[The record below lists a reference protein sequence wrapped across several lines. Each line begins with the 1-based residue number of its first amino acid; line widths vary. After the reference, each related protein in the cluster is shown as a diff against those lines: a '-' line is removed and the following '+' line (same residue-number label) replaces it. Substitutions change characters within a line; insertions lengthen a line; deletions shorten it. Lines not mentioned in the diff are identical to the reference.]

1 MATRQDQVTTRSL
14 TQADVRQMLENG
26 APNIL
31 VVETDLLTTVKLPEG
46 AVVEYPVLIDGN
58 LILVQPEGTL
68 IVFPNATDT
77 SLLVDTGTAFVP
89 FSRLLNVATPESEWT
104 TLGDVSR
111 VPLHFILSPG
121 TPLQGSADDL
131 KLIVEDP
138 LIGLEV
144 NPLLPPT
151 DYAFG
156 DRFERHY
163 GGDDDNGSSPAD
175 LIIVLK
181 GPLITSE
188 TDGVTVIRPADQIVI
203 VTNPPA
209 SPASVSEIRIEI
221 SGLPAGATSSLG
233 NLIAQP
239 DGTNTLAF
247 VGAEAEFQTLTLSFP
262 TDFSTDSRS
271 DIANGPLAGTIEVVA
286 STGATETLDFPI
298 RVTPEGDVAID
309 DSLPDL
315 VPDETDAPT
324 PVVPSELLLPA
335 VTDADG
341 SEALEELVLTIAG
354 LPGGSDLASLGITLP
369 AGATSSIGDD
379 AATGAATLV
388 ITLRAADVGDV
399 LAAYQ
404 GLNLSLPAD
413 FSTANRSDLTGGATT
428 LPLTLTVDVQT
439 DEDQDPA
446 TDTPTDGT
454 ATATRIVEIGATED
468 ITLSAPRLR
477 LASEDDGVPNSSQG
491 VDVDLGIEIAITDQD
506 GSETEDPSD
515 PRFAATVEVLF
526 AGLPAAATAN
536 GGTLDAGA
544 GRWTGTVAQAE
555 ALVLSLPGDYNGTI
569 LSTITVTTP
578 EGVESVPQAI
588 VVTPVPD
595 IVIDGTILTAET
607 DAPVDVLL
615 SAFISVL
622 VSDPDET
629 VESLSLSLPG
639 LPPGMGVA
647 GDGGLGTFT
656 DAGNGTFTF
665 DLTLPAG
672 SGVDPAGVRLIF
684 PTDYS
689 TTNPAVMLEAAL
701 SVTTSDGTTTGDIP
715 VVITEEGDVA
725 LADATLSL
733 AETDAPVLFTPA
745 ASLVPQ
751 VTDADGSE
759 SIALVAVVFNALPP
773 GTRVSTDGGVS
784 FAPLTD
790 PALNFIGTLAEYQ
803 NLVLSLPTDYSTQNP
818 ATTLYAEVAAVSDEG
833 GFGLARLDVVVSYEL
848 DVTLAAPGALAA
860 VEDGDGVDGG
870 GVTVDLQITAQAT
883 DRDGSEDSTRVEIAF
898 TDLPPGAVVN
908 GGTLDAGTG
917 LWTGTMAQAEALTLH
932 LPGDYSG
939 TISSVITAL
948 SPEGT
953 VNTTQV
959 LTVAPA
965 GDIDF
970 DIDELVAAETDARVV
985 VTPSSA
991 WAVSVSDSDPG
1002 LPAEALET
1010 VVLSLADLPPNVQV
1024 LGVPAGTI
1032 SYNPAAGG
1040 PLTFTGTEA
1049 QYLALQLSFPA
1060 DYSTTSPAADGL
1072 VLSGT
1077 LTATSTEDAG
1087 GQSAPVT
1094 LRITP
1099 EGDVAIDDSLPDLV
1113 PDETDAPTPV
1123 VPSELLLPAV
1133 TDADGSEALEELV
1146 LTIAGLPGGSD
1157 LASLGITLPAG
1168 ATSSI
1173 GDDAATGAATLV
1185 ITLRAADVGDVLA
1198 AYQGLNLS
1206 LPADFSTANRSD
1218 LTGGATTLPLTLTVD
1233 VQTDEDQ
1240 DPATDTPTDGTATAT
1255 RIVEIGFELD
1265 VTLDAPA
1272 TLTRAEDS
1280 SGVGVT
1286 LDLGIQVAATD
1297 IDGSEDSTTVEI
1309 QFTGLPDGSTFSV
1322 GQFDPA
1328 TGIWTGNM
1336 VAANAL
1342 NLTLPE
1348 DYSGTIQSQIKALS
1362 PEGTV
1367 SIDQIIEITPTGD
1380 IVLDVEELRAQETD
1394 ARTVVTPSAA
1404 WQVSVDDND
1413 GNMPIEVIE
1422 TISVALADLPP
1433 NVLVLNVPAS
1443 TYFYNPATGGG
1454 LTFTGTEAQYQALQL
1469 SFPTDYSTESPAADG
1484 LVLDGT
1490 LSATSTEDA
1499 SGTSTPITLRI
1510 TPEGDVEID
1519 DSLPDTVPDETDA
1532 STLIRPSDLLLP
1544 AATDLDG
1551 SEALE
1556 TLTLVINGLPAG
1568 SDETSLMITVPTG
1581 ATLNFATDA
1590 ATGASTLTLTMDVA
1604 NVGDVAAAYAA
1615 FNLTLPADFSTAN
1628 RSDLTDGSTTLPL
1641 TFTLDV
1647 QTDED
1652 QDPATDTP
1660 TDGTATATRVVEIG
1674 FEEDIDLA
1682 APAVL
1687 ITQEDGG
1694 VIGNPGVDLDLEI
1707 QIDIT
1712 DQDGS
1717 ETADPTDPRF
1727 AAEVQIIFVALPQ
1740 GTGVNGG
1747 TLTNNV
1753 WNGTVADAE
1762 ALVLSLPGDYF
1773 GTFFHLITV
1782 VTPEGDESTLQAVV
1796 VEPTTDT
1803 IIEGEVNVDE
1813 TDDVLP
1819 VKLDDFYS
1827 ILIDPTETIFAAT
1840 FEIDNLPLGTEVL
1853 DLGMNPVGTITDNG
1867 DGTVNFVYLFPADG
1881 VPPPPEVTVYLP
1893 KDYSTT
1899 SPAQTLTADVSVTT
1913 DQGTETAALPF
1924 IVNEEGDVVVD
1935 DGSFDLA
1942 ETDSVVRF
1950 RLADEIMP
1958 MATDMDASESIETVA
1973 VVFNAL
1979 PSGARFS
1986 TDGGATF
1993 QPATS
1998 TLDFVGTLAQYN
2010 SLIIELPADYSTEN
2024 PATTLQGAVGALT
2037 DEGGFDAGN
2046 FSVSLTAEGDLAVT
2060 GSGRLDLVEND
2071 APGDLD
2077 EDNTTDAPI
2086 DARLVDAISATSPDA
2101 DGSES
2106 IATVDV
2112 TVSGLPDGTQ
2122 YSTDGGTTFMAVPA
2136 GPTFV
2141 LNGLT
2146 DAEYK
2151 GLILRLPNDFS
2162 TTTDITG
2169 SATFTTDEAILAGET
2184 DVDGTDGI
2192 ETRGFVITV
2201 ASEQDVVIAAQDI
2214 TVIEDLGSFIPFN
2227 LDAAVTD
2234 IDGSEN
2240 ITAITVD
2247 FTGLPTGDTVLTG
2260 GVIVNG
2266 PTDSWTG
2273 TLAELQ
2279 ALGVVS
2285 FPQHFSGIVGVTVTV
2300 QTDEG
2305 IAAGTS
2311 ESFDL
2316 NVTPVAEPT
2325 LVISVDDS
2333 PASVDRIAEGN
2344 YLVDEDSSFLMT
2356 FDAQTPDR
2364 DGSEQLTTI
2373 VVDNVPAGW
2382 VPNTNGNVDLSL
2394 FEQGAAQVASATVS
2408 STTLTITLNSG
2419 VQEFMG
2425 ALRVTPLA
2433 DDDRDAATIVGDD
2446 LVATVTSVDT
2456 AAGLPSD
2463 TQTAQDDLDIDVD
2476 AIVDPLDFTV
2486 ANSRTNEN
2494 TGGSKR
2500 VNIEL
2505 SNIALQDNDGS
2516 EVLQSLALSI
2526 AVATESDNFDPSDTN
2541 DLLLEVSNKGL
2552 ASKVQITQAGSTLTS
2567 VDYTITPLPT
2577 TSAQE
2582 FADALDSM
2590 RIVVPQHFSGVL
2602 TLDGTLAWNET
2613 TTGDVEVDTSDN
2625 FATSG
2630 FQIIQTVRPRA
2641 EAELTASVFVRRPA
2655 EVADDSPQIV
2665 SATIKDGSVS
2675 GDEILTLL
2683 ESTADGSGPGQVDL
2697 YVGLDA
2703 STPDTDG
2710 SEQIETILIT
2720 NVPTDWIADHLSGT
2734 TVLQSAFFQPDG
2746 GLPLAQTTYDLIDSA
2761 TYNQAT
2767 GDLTISFVPNV
2778 TSFEASL
2785 QLRPSLYE
2793 DYDVDRQ
2800 NGDPFSS
2807 VGDFFGD
2814 DLNIEV
2820 SVSDDNTNEVRN
2832 AQADATFDV
2841 DVDPVNNIAVILT
2854 LPQGN
2859 EMVIDDAGGVWQIPF
2874 QPVIQDNDGSESV
2887 TAVVMREVPNGV
2899 TVYIQDPNDPTG
2911 PKIPALLTDVNVPPG
2926 FNSWSLENDSW
2937 LTAELRGIPTHYA
2950 GDYPLKIDVVTTESD
2965 GGNTRVTTL
2974 DEVLRVDPVIDGG
2987 DPSESFSGREDTAL
3001 ATPIDGNIIDNMNNS
3016 PGSPEAILG
3025 QVVIT
3030 NVVPDS
3036 FGRVPTFFLGPPQAD
3051 PVIPD
3056 RYFNALPVDANG
3068 ELRLTPT
3075 QAAELW
3081 ILPGKDS
3088 NETIEFDVSVIYY
3101 ETIDLSQFQ
3110 LATGTVTVNVTGI
3123 ADDPILE
3130 LQNPDPTDDPNSG
3143 ITDDQID
3150 DAYRPTEIVD
3160 GIPNADRVYGYA
3172 GKDNAAFTLDSRIRD
3187 IFLQT
3192 GPISPDNLFRPADP
3206 IEGRMTEIT
3215 FAGGQFDGSETLYYL
3230 ITDVDPAV
3238 SFLGGTPVD
3247 SSGESYVVTADQLA
3261 TLEFVPTNVTEVTY
3275 YDMTIHAIVVEDD
3288 QPLDGLIGT
3297 PEEVLMLIDSLPGGS
3312 VVPMDFTV
3320 VVVPATGG
3328 GTDPCEPE
3336 QELPLPM
3343 LELIGSGD
3351 EDTVIELTLKITPQP
3366 PFYDSIDDLVNLPNG
3381 VTGDF
3386 GIGIELPPGSSLATD
3401 PPGGALFDPVTGF
3414 WVIDLSVLGVDPS
3427 DPTQTEGKLLF
3438 TPPPHESSPTNPF
3451 DPADTFGPDDPYDE
3465 LNSLNYSMILN
3476 NFTCGTSD
3484 SASSTFSLTINPVV
3498 DPPVIRLTGGRSFD
3512 EDTVF
3517 DLGLSITS
3525 PDGGE
3530 RPGDTVQIELET
3542 SSGAQL
3548 LDENGNPLTGT
3559 DIGGG
3564 LTRFDVDFD
3573 DIDNLGL
3580 KAAEHYSGP
3589 LNIRIT
3595 ASSEDINGDTA
3606 SSTLTQ
3612 TLQVIP
3618 VADDPFFN
3626 FDNTILDPDTGQPFV
3641 DESGPVPVI
3650 TAIEDIPLNLSQFI
3664 EANTPDQ
3671 DGSETITI
3679 VLAGV
3684 PDYLNVTGPSNN
3696 GFIDNGDGSYTISE
3710 SAFPLVAVELV
3721 NQHARTPD
3729 SLDPTLPSEIPLTL
3743 TVNTLEL
3750 ANSDQATGT
3759 QNFILRV
3766 RPDADTPTLTA
3777 SINPTTGV
3785 EDSGDLFTLTLSG
3798 ETPDPHETM
3807 SFEIVVPA
3815 GGKIFVDGVEQPVVG
3830 GVVTLGGTPSPTVN
3844 PSINL
3849 GFAPDGVVTF
3859 LAPPD
3864 FGGMTSLDVTAI
3876 TTDADGI
3883 FTDTERTPT
3892 QSLDL
3897 DIAVA
3902 PDLVFS
3908 VLDPDVELD
3917 ETDAVVTHDPAG
3929 DFDIQVTDVDGS
3941 EVVDNVTYTITGVP
3955 DGMAYQVGSNPIVPV
3970 TTADLTFTGSL
3981 ADFQQLTLIFPQDYA
3996 TNGTSLNGTINVTTN
4011 EGGDESGAFTID
4023 VDGELDLS
4031 VMVDVQPNTAPQTG
4045 APIVVDFGIM
4055 ATVTDVQAVPSETLE
4070 EVVIDF
4076 TDPLPP
4082 GTTSSAGTISGDRL
4096 TLTRGATSPA
4106 DFAVLVAALSIT
4118 VPGTY
4123 AGVLEGEITV
4133 STNHGS
4139 GAPEAF
4145 QVAINDQPD
4154 VSGPVNI
4161 SSTDP
4166 SFAISFTDLLANS
4179 TDPDQPLTVEN
4190 ITCSDPL
4197 VGLNVVGSTVFVTVP
4212 DAYVGMPTLTYD
4224 VVDSGPGPARST
4236 ATANLD
4242 IDTLQME
4249 PNGTHTGP
4257 DGLTRDLMDNV
4268 TGAVGGSDIA
4278 RGTGGD
4284 DAVILDLTNPYVD
4297 IEGFEL
4303 QGGSDFVDLSNS
4315 TRDFRID
4322 LGAGDDWGRGGN
4334 GDDVLIGGA
4343 GADTLEGGGGTDIFT
4358 ITDLGS
4364 ADVIL
4369 DFEEPVGIL
4378 FPVGVDQIDLTS
4390 VVALSLGENLADH
4403 VGYDNSN
4410 GALTVD
4416 GSLAATVNA
4425 DGGGFANEV
4434 EVIFTNASGAQ
4445 ETAII

>member
-1 MATRQDQVTTRSL
+1 M
-14 TQADVRQMLENG
+14 
-26 APNIL
+26 
-31 VVETDLLTTVKLPEG
+31 
-46 AVVEYPVLIDGN
+46 
-58 LILVQPEGTL
+58 
-68 IVFPNATDT
+68 
-77 SLLVDTGTAFVP
+77 
-89 FSRLLNVATPESEWT
+89 
-104 TLGDVSR
+104 
-111 VPLHFILSPG
+111 
-121 TPLQGSADDL
+121 
-131 KLIVEDP
+131 
-138 LIGLEV
+138 
-144 NPLLPPT
+144 
-151 DYAFG
+151 
-156 DRFERHY
+156 
-163 GGDDDNGSSPAD
+163 
-175 LIIVLK
+175 
-181 GPLITSE
+181 
-188 TDGVTVIRPADQIVI
+188 
-203 VTNPPA
+203 
-209 SPASVSEIRIEI
+209 
-221 SGLPAGATSSLG
+221 
-233 NLIAQP
+233 
-239 DGTNTLAF
+239 
-247 VGAEAEFQTLTLSFP
+247 
-262 TDFSTDSRS
+262 
-271 DIANGPLAGTIEVVA
+271 
-286 STGATETLDFPI
+286 
-298 RVTPEGDVAID
+298 
-309 DSLPDL
+309 
-315 VPDETDAPT
+315 
-324 PVVPSELLLPA
+324 
-335 VTDADG
+335 
-341 SEALEELVLTIAG
+341 
-354 LPGGSDLASLGITLP
+354 
-369 AGATSSIGDD
+369 
-379 AATGAATLV
+379 
-388 ITLRAADVGDV
+388 
-399 LAAYQ
+399 
-404 GLNLSLPAD
+404 
-413 FSTANRSDLTGGATT
+413 
-428 LPLTLTVDVQT
+428 QT
-439 DEDQDPA
+439 DEDQ
-446 TDTPTDGT
+446 
-454 ATATRIVEIGATED
+454 
-468 ITLSAPRLR
+468 
-477 LASEDDGVPNSSQG
+477 N
-491 VDVDLGIEIAITDQD
+491 
-506 GSETEDPSD
+506 
-515 PRFAATVEVLF
+515 
-526 AGLPAAATAN
+526 
-536 GGTLDAGA
+536 
-544 GRWTGTVAQAE
+544 
-555 ALVLSLPGDYNGTI
+555 
-569 LSTITVTTP
+569 
-578 EGVESVPQAI
+578 
-588 VVTPVPD
+588 
-595 IVIDGTILTAET
+595 
-607 DAPVDVLL
+607 
-615 SAFISVL
+615 
-622 VSDPDET
+622 
-629 VESLSLSLPG
+629 
-639 LPPGMGVA
+639 
-647 GDGGLGTFT
+647 
-656 DAGNGTFTF
+656 
-665 DLTLPAG
+665 
-672 SGVDPAGVRLIF
+672 
-684 PTDYS
+684 
-689 TTNPAVMLEAAL
+689 
-701 SVTTSDGTTTGDIP
+701 
-715 VVITEEGDVA
+715 
-725 LADATLSL
+725 
-733 AETDAPVLFTPA
+733 
-745 ASLVPQ
+745 
-751 VTDADGSE
+751 
-759 SIALVAVVFNALPP
+759 
-773 GTRVSTDGGVS
+773 
-784 FAPLTD
+784 
-790 PALNFIGTLAEYQ
+790 
-803 NLVLSLPTDYSTQNP
+803 
-818 ATTLYAEVAAVSDEG
+818 
-833 GFGLARLDVVVSYEL
+833 
-848 DVTLAAPGALAA
+848 
-860 VEDGDGVDGG
+860 
-870 GVTVDLQITAQAT
+870 
-883 DRDGSEDSTRVEIAF
+883 
-898 TDLPPGAVVN
+898 
-908 GGTLDAGTG
+908 
-917 LWTGTMAQAEALTLH
+917 
-932 LPGDYSG
+932 
-939 TISSVITAL
+939 
-948 SPEGT
+948 
-953 VNTTQV
+953 
-959 LTVAPA
+959 
-965 GDIDF
+965 
-970 DIDELVAAETDARVV
+970 
-985 VTPSSA
+985 
-991 WAVSVSDSDPG
+991 
-1002 LPAEALET
+1002 
-1010 VVLSLADLPPNVQV
+1010 
-1024 LGVPAGTI
+1024 
-1032 SYNPAAGG
+1032 
-1040 PLTFTGTEA
+1040 
-1049 QYLALQLSFPA
+1049 
-1060 DYSTTSPAADGL
+1060 
-1072 VLSGT
+1072 
-1077 LTATSTEDAG
+1077 
-1087 GQSAPVT
+1087 
-1094 LRITP
+1094 
-1099 EGDVAIDDSLPDLV
+1099 
-1113 PDETDAPTPV
+1113 
-1123 VPSELLLPAV
+1123 
-1133 TDADGSEALEELV
+1133 
-1146 LTIAGLPGGSD
+1146 
-1157 LASLGITLPAG
+1157 
-1168 ATSSI
+1168 
-1173 GDDAATGAATLV
+1173 
-1185 ITLRAADVGDVLA
+1185 
-1198 AYQGLNLS
+1198 
-1206 LPADFSTANRSD
+1206 
-1218 LTGGATTLPLTLTVD
+1218 
-1233 VQTDEDQ
+1233 
-1240 DPATDTPTDGTATAT
+1240 PATDTPTDGTATAT

-1348 DYSGTIQSQIKALS
+1348 DYSGTIQSQIRALS

-1367 SIDQIIEITPTGD
+1367 SVDQIIEITPTGD

-1394 ARTVVTPSAA
+1394 ARIVVTPSTV
-1404 WQVSVDDND
+1404 WQVSVDDTD
-1413 GNMPIEVIE
+1413 GNMPFEVIE
-1422 TISVALADLPP
+1422 TISINLADLPP

-1443 TYFYNPATGGG
+1443 TYSYDPATGGG

-1499 SGTSTPITLRI
+1499 SGISTSISLRI

-1532 STLIRPSDLLLP
+1532 STLVTPSDLLLP
-1544 AATDLDG
+1544 AASDLDG

-1556 TLTLVINGLPAG
+1556 TLTLVIDGLPAG

-1590 ATGASTLTLTMDVA
+1590 ATGASTLTLTMDAA

-1615 FNLTLPADFSTAN
+1615 FNLTLPVDFSTAN

-1674 FEEDIDLA
+1674 FEEDISLT
-1682 APAVL
+1682 APLL
-1687 ITQEDGG
+1687 ITAEEDGG
-1694 VIGNPGVDLDLEI
+1694 NTGDPDLGVNVDLEI

-1717 ETADPTDPRF
+1717 ETADPSDPRF
-1727 AAEVQIIFVALPQ
+1727 AAQVSIEMFGLPA

-1747 TLTNNV
+1747 TLNGTSWV
-1753 WNGTVADAE
+1753 GTVAQAND
-1762 ALVLSLPGDYF
+1762 LVLSLPPNYNGQILN
-1773 GTFFHLITV
+1773 LITV
-1782 VTPEGDESTLQAVV
+1782 TTPEGAENTVQGVIVS
-1796 VEPTTDT
+1796 PTPDI
-1803 IIEGEVNVDE
+1803 IIEGEVTVDE
-1813 TDDVLP
+1813 TDAVVDVRLS
-1819 VKLDDFYS
+1819 DF
-1827 ILIDPTETIFAAT
+1827 IDIIVDPSETILNLT
-1840 FEIDNLPLGTEVL
+1840 FDLDGLPTGTEVL
-1853 DLGMNPVGTITDNG
+1853 DGGGNPIGMFTDNG
-1867 DGTVNFVYLFPADG
+1867 DGTSDFLYIFNG
-1881 VPPPPEVTVYLP
+1881 VGSIPTGATIKLP
-1893 KDYSTT
+1893 TDYSTT
-1899 SPAQTLTADVSVTT
+1899 NPMQSLFATISVTT
-1913 DQGTETAALPF
+1913 NEGTVSRDVPVT
-1924 IVNEEGDVVVD
+1924 VREEGDLAIG
-1935 DGSFDLA
+1935 DGSFALA
-1942 ETDSVVRF
+1942 ETDVPVQF
-1950 RLADEIMP
+1950 RPADQITP
-1958 MATDMDASESIETVA
+1958 VATDLDGSESVTRVA
-1973 VVFNAL
+1973 VLFNAL
-1979 PSGARFS
+1979 PTGTRYS
-1986 TDGGATF
+1986 TDGGTTF
-1993 QPATS
+1993 QDALP
-1998 TLDFVGTLAQYN
+1998 TLQFVGTLAEYN
-2010 SLIIELPADYSTEN
+2010 NLIIELPTDFSTES
-2024 PATTLQGAVGALT
+2024 PATTLTGSVFAVT
-2037 DEGGFDAGN
+2037 DEGGLGRGD
-2046 FSVSLTAEGDLAVT
+2046 LTVTVDAEGDLT
-2060 GSGRLDLVEND
+2060 LSGPGRLDLVEND
-2071 APGDLD
+2071 APGDID
-2077 EDNTTDAPI
+2077 EDNTTEAPI

-2136 GPTFV
+2136 GTTFV

-2151 GLILRLPNDFS
+2151 GLILRLPDDFS

-2201 ASEQDVVIAAQDI
+2201 SSEQDVVIAAQDI
-2214 TVIEDLGSFIPFN
+2214 TVIEDLGSFIPLN

-2234 IDGSEN
+2234 LDSSES

-2285 FPQHFSGIVGVTVTV
+2285 FPQHFSGTVGVTVTV

-2305 IAAGTS
+2305 TTAGTS

-2333 PASVDRIAEGN
+2333 PTSVDRIAAGN

-2373 VVDNVPAGW
+2373 VVDNMPAGW
-2382 VPNTNGNVDLSL
+2382 VPNTNGTVDLSL
-2394 FEQGAAQVASATVS
+2394 FEQGAAQVASAAVS
-2408 STTLTITLNSG
+2408 GTTLTITLNSG

-2516 EVLQSLALSI
+2516 EVLQSLVLSI
-2526 AVATESDNFDPSDTN
+2526 AVATESDNFDPSNTN

-2567 VDYTITPLPT
+2567 VDYAITPLPT

-2582 FADALDSM
+2582 FADALDLM

-2625 FATSG
+2625 FATTD

-2655 EVADDSPQIV
+2655 EVADDSQQIV

-2710 SEQIETILIT
+2710 SEQIETIVIT

-2734 TVLQSAFFQPDG
+2734 TVQQSAFFQSDG

-2767 GDLTISFVPNV
+2767 GDLTISFVPDV

-2820 SVSDDNTNEVRN
+2820 SVSDDNTDEVRN

-2874 QPVIQDNDGSESV
+2874 QPVIQDTDGSESV

-2899 TVYIQDPNDPTG
+2899 TVYVQDSSDPTG

-2965 GGNTRVTTL
+2965 GGNTRITTL

-2987 DPSESFSGREDTAL
+2987 DPSESFNGQEDTAL

-3056 RYFNALPVDANG
+3056 RYYNSLPVDANG

-3101 ETIDLSQFQ
+3101 ETIDQSQFL

-3160 GIPNADRVYGYA
+3160 GVANADRVYGYA
-3172 GKDNAAFTLDSRIRD
+3172 GKDNAAFALDSRIRD
-3187 IFLQT
+3187 IFLRT

-3230 ITDVDPAV
+3230 ITGVDPSV
-3238 SFLGGTPVD
+3238 SFLGGNPVD

-3288 QPLDGLIGT
+3288 QPLVGLIGT

-3320 VVVPATGG
+3320 VVVPATGN
-3328 GTDPCEPE
+3328 GTDPCDPE

-3414 WVIDLSVLGVDPS
+3414 WVIDLSVLGVDPN

-3438 TPPPHESSPTNPF
+3438 TPPEHESSPANPF
-3451 DPADTFGPDDPYDE
+3451 DPAETFGPDDPYDE

-3476 NFTCGTSD
+3476 NFTCGSSD

-3580 KAAEHYSGP
+3580 RAAEHYSGP

-3606 SSTLTQ
+3606 SSALTQ

-3807 SFEIVVPA
+3807 SFEIVVPT

-3892 QSLDL
+3892 QTLDL

-3941 EVVDNVTYTITGVP
+3941 EMVDNVTYTITGVP

-3970 TTADLTFTGSL
+3970 TTADLSFTGSL

-3996 TNGTSLNGTINVTTN
+3996 TNGTPLNGTINVTTN
-4011 EGGDESGAFTID
+4011 EGGDESGTFTID

-4031 VMVDVQPNTAPQTG
+4031 VVVDVQPDTAPQTG

-4070 EVVIDF
+4070 EVVVDF

-4096 TLTRGATSPA
+4096 TLTRGSTSPA

-4139 GAPEAF
+4139 GVPEAF

-4161 SSTDP
+4161 SATDP

-4190 ITCSDPL
+4190 ITSSDPL
-4197 VGLNVVGSTVFVTVP
+4197 VGLNVIGSTVFVTVP

-4268 TGAVGGSDIA
+4268 TGAVGGTDIA
-4278 RGTGGD
+4278 RGTSGD
-4284 DAVILDLTNPYVD
+4284 DAVVLDVTNPYVE
-4297 IEGFEL
+4297 IEGFEM

-4315 TRDFRID
+4315 TRDFRVD

-4334 GDDVLIGGA
+4334 GNDVLIGGA

-4390 VVALSLGENLADH
+4390 VVALSLGEDLADH
-4403 VGYDNSN
+4403 VGYENSN

-4425 DGGGFANEV
+4425 DGGGFADEV